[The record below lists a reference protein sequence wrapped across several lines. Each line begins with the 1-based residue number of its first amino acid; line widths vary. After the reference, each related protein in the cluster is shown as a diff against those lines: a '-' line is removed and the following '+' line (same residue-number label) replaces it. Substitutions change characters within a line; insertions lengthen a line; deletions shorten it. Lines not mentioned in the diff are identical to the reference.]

1 MFSGC
6 PSVCACVYRPTY
18 RAKAFSDRLAVD
30 SIALFCFLLFYFILD
45 AWTPLMAKG
54 ANETV

>member
-1 MFSGC
+1 MRTY
-6 PSVCACVYRPTY
+6 AYRPTY
-18 RAKAFSDRLAVD
+18 RAKAFSDRLADD